1 MSQELQWM
9 SAAELSREIR
19 NENLSAR
26 EIASSL
32 IEAVE
37 RVNPQINAIIH
48 WDPEQLLKDAER
60 LDDKQAR
67 EGISGPLHGV
77 PYTIKDLTA
86 VKGLP
91 LTMGIR
97 SLKDSIAPKDA
108 PIVERLKA
116 ADGLFLGKTNTPE
129 AGYCGKTTNHLFGAT
144 RNPWNT
150 ALSAGG
156 SSGGAGAAVAAGLG
170 PLAEGSDG
178 GGSIRVPAALNGVVG
193 FKPSTGRI
201 PMTALQQRFMT
212 NLFHGPLTRTVTDA
226 ALMLD
231 VVAGEDSRDPLSL
244 PDPVT
249 SYVEGLKG
257 DLSGWHIAYSP
268 DLGYAQVDAEVARIV
283 EDAVQ
288 KFDDAGATVVEAT
301 PQWEHPNEI
310 MWNGVWVPG
319 LAGLSRVFPLD
330 EMQDELD
337 EELIELIRYGDKISV
352 TDFSAADAAR
362 GRFYDTYND
371 FMEDYEILA
380 TPTTTVAS
388 YSVDRFAP
396 EYLDGQPLRDRLLS
410 WCLTP
415 AFSMTTSPTISIP
428 CGFTSDGRPVG
439 LQLAG
444 RHHRDD
450 QVLKAAFAF
459 EQLQPWA
466 AQRPTIAVEKQ

>member
-1 MSQELQWM
+1 MAQELQWM
-9 SAAELSREIR
+9 SASEMAQEIKT
-19 NENLSAR
+19 ENLSAR
-26 EIASSL
+26 EVARGL

-37 RVNPQINAIIH
+37 RVNPKINAIIH
-48 WDPEQLLKDAER
+48 WDPDQVLEDAQR

-86 VKGLP
+86 VEGLP

-97 SLKDSIAPKDA
+97 SLKDSIAPNDA
-108 PIVERLKA
+108 PIVERMKA

-144 RNPWNT
+144 RNPWDT
-150 ALSAGG
+150 SLSAGG

-178 GGSIRVPAALNGVVG
+178 GGSIRVPASLNGVVG

-231 VVAGEDSRDPLSL
+231 VAAGEDPRDPLSL
-244 PDPVT
+244 PDPGK
-249 SYVEGLKG
+249 SYVESLNG
-257 DLSGWHIAYSP
+257 DLSGWRIAYSP
-268 DLGYAQVDAEVARIV
+268 DLGYAEVDAEVAEIV
-283 EDAVQ
+283 ANAVQ
-288 KFDDAGATVVEAT
+288 HFADAGATVVEAT

-319 LAGLSRVFPLD
+319 LAGLSHVFPLE
-330 EMQDELD
+330 EMKDELD
-337 EELIELIRYGDKISV
+337 AELIELIRYGDKLTV
-352 TDFSAADAAR
+352 TDFSVADAAR
-362 GRFYDTYND
+362 GRFYDAYNT
-371 FMEDYEILA
+371 FMNDYEILA
-380 TPTTTVAS
+380 SPTTTVAS

-415 AFSMTTSPTISIP
+415 AFNMTTSPTISIP

-444 RHHRDD
+444 RHHRDE
-450 QVLKAAFAF
+450 QVLNAAFAF
-459 EQLQPWA
+459 EQLQPWVDHK
-466 AQRPTIAVEKQ
+466 PSVAVQDV